1 MQYEDEYEDDGLT
14 CNTAPGVTFLDMD
27 ELKEHYRSDWHR
39 YNLKRKV
46 AGLPVV
52 GKELFERVMAQ
63 AAGAKE
69 AGKQTGTSHLKRP
82 EELPR
87 SVQRAKR
94 MEEWV
99 EHHKDEVAAAQ
110 AEIAELQ
117 RRIDAGEILTDEE
130 DEDEDDE
137 GDSGDESGWE
147 SMDDD
152 DAQAV
157 LARMETMAREGGED
171 DSDDESDSD
180 DAENME
186 LDLTNAPVQLADN
199 GYELIVTRD
208 DGTKKRIGPRELR
221 RYYKQRPRPEDQRP
235 MVLANKAE
243 NHERG
248 LARIAENGGRG
259 ITKFDSHGRFNAPM
273 QISILVRRAQKAS
286 RRYEG
291 MNMIKS
297 GSGNKKFDMNG
308 QNAKTKLPKACPY

>member
-1 MQYEDEYEDDGLT
+1 
-14 CNTAPGVTFLDMD
+14 
-27 ELKEHYRSDWHR
+27 
-39 YNLKRKV
+39 
-46 AGLPVV
+46 
-52 GKELFERVMAQ
+52 
-63 AAGAKE
+63 
-69 AGKQTGTSHLKRP
+69 
-82 EELPR
+82 
-87 SVQRAKR
+87 

-110 AEIAELQ
+110 AEIAELH
-117 RRIDAGEILTDEE
+117 RRIAAGEILTDEE